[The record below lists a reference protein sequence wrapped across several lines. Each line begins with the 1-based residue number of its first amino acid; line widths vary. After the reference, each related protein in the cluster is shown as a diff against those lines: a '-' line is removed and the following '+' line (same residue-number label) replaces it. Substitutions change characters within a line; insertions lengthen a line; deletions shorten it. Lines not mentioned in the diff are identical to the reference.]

1 MTVLEPS
8 YLSVFLW
15 DYAKIIFTFTFG
27 ASAVFK
33 DTARFAFGTIWEENA
48 KQNNVFVIS
57 FNDI

>member
-1 MTVLEPS
+1 M
-8 YLSVFLW
+8 
-15 DYAKIIFTFTFG
+15 DRQCFTFTFG

-57 FNDI
+57 FNDIQNEI